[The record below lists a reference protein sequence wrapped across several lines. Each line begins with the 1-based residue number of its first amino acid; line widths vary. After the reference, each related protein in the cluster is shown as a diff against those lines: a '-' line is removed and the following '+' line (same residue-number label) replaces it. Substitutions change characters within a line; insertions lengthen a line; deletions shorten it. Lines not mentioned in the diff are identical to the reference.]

1 MLDAELLSEEELDE
15 EEPNEEE
22 LDEEELNAKP
32 PKPLV
37 NAKTMMHLKIT
48 IPQGRSKAI
57 IGNPQLV
64 TPIKKSTCDARA
76 VSNTGKSGADH
87 ERERKEEALAQ
98 IDEYVRVDNAGVLTL
113 AEPRLET
120 ARDLSAN
127 LVKFILGTIEELDSG
142 RATTAKTAE
151 AAISA
156 LFNGLSFVRPKPK
169 RNGLRTRYA
178 SRGTNATIPGMPAF
192 VKKARQL
199 HKSFRSWIPANGS
212 SMVFRIERSTY
223 ECIHGLIEFVG
234 HCIEF
239 CRSSCGAASAFPKDY
254 HHIHPC
260 SRPDTNPIGA
270 DDGAR
275 IDVGLM
281 AEPVDN
287 RTQTVSGVNGGDVSY
302 AKMFAIAE

>member
-32 PKPLV
+32 PKPLEE
-37 NAKTMMHLKIT
+37 AKV
-48 IPQGRSKAI
+48 PS
-57 IGNPQLV
+57 QLA
-64 TPIKKSTCDARA
+64 TSSTCDARA

-212 SMVFRIERSTY
+212 SM
-223 ECIHGLIEFVG
+223 
-234 HCIEF
+234 
-239 CRSSCGAASAFPKDY
+239 
-254 HHIHPC
+254 
-260 SRPDTNPIGA
+260 
-270 DDGAR
+270 
-275 IDVGLM
+275 
-281 AEPVDN
+281 
-287 RTQTVSGVNGGDVSY
+287 
-302 AKMFAIAE
+302 

>member
-48 IPQGRSKAI
+48 IPQGRSKGPKPACH
-57 IGNPQLV
+57 L
-64 TPIKKSTCDARA
+64 K
-76 VSNTGKSGADH
+76 
-87 ERERKEEALAQ
+87 

-156 LFNGLSFVRPKPK
+156 LFNGLS
-169 RNGLRTRYA
+169 
-178 SRGTNATIPGMPAF
+178 
-192 VKKARQL
+192 
-199 HKSFRSWIPANGS
+199 
-212 SMVFRIERSTY
+212 
-223 ECIHGLIEFVG
+223 
-234 HCIEF
+234 
-239 CRSSCGAASAFPKDY
+239 
-254 HHIHPC
+254 
-260 SRPDTNPIGA
+260 
-270 DDGAR
+270 
-275 IDVGLM
+275 
-281 AEPVDN
+281 
-287 RTQTVSGVNGGDVSY
+287 
-302 AKMFAIAE
+302 